1 MSLRTKIF
9 GQEERWSVLLNA
21 LEGTGNLS
29 ANYCI
34 LKPDLIEFK
43 GNLILNS
50 VA

>member
-9 GQEERWSVLLNA
+9 GQEERSVLLNA

-34 LKPDLIEFK
+34 LKPDLIKFK
-43 GNLILNS
+43 GNLTLNS